1 MGTRWHSLFASYHW
15 LFYACLSLCL
25 AVLSLTLVALVKKA
39 PSRKQK
45 CPEAVTILENF
56 HTCHEEMTGVSVPNI
71 LGDIFSSLLSYEN

>member
-1 MGTRWHSLFASYHW
+1 
-15 LFYACLSLCL
+15 
-25 AVLSLTLVALVKKA
+25 VKKA